1 MGRVPVDA
9 VVAGEAHGSTSRASL
24 TAWSLTSRTW
34 GVTAKGAGKVDGAR
48 RTVPARLRDRA
59 HLEADA
65 GGGESQAQLGEG
77 VDGDAERQQRRGQ
90 SLLRKAQVSRP
101 DGMTALFVD
110 GFARMVKAGRV
121 QAPGARNEFAAFVRA
136 PGLEA
141 LLKLFA
147 CVNTDSIWAPS
158 PFTLDGR
165 QMRQMLIQ
173 ADVFE
178 ALASD
183 VPTRAPGYE
192 ALEQQLHGAPID
204 PLAREMFEEVII
216 GDDDLRLRASVAL
229 TRVAALDA
237 WLAAR
242 DRTWA
247 PGDETGQFY
256 RSIDL
261 EFALAAR
268 RNLAAHPAL
277 VRVIDGVIAELEREA
292 EEDRRHQAW
301 RDRVFGRS

>member
-1 MGRVPVDA
+1 MCRVGLYDFRCPITGLSLRGSDA
-9 VVAGEAHGSTSRASL
+9 VHIALVAVTPERWAPLSLPIRGSY
-24 TAWSLTSRTW
+24 
-34 GVTAKGAGKVDGAR
+34 D
-48 RTVPARLRDRA
+48 RLGSIDFIT
-59 HLEADA
+59 
-65 GGGESQAQLGEG
+65 
-77 VDGDAERQQRRGQ
+77 
-90 SLLRKAQVSRP
+90 P
-101 DGMTALFVD
+101 DEMTALFVD
-110 GFARMVKAGRV
+110 GFARMVKAGRI
-121 QAPGARNEFAAFVRA
+121 QATSARNEFATFIRA

-147 CVNTDSIWAPS
+147 CVNTDSIWASS

-178 ALASD
+178 ALAPD

-192 ALEQQLHGAPID
+192 ALEQQLNGAPID
-204 PLAREMFEEVII
+204 PLAREMFEEMII

-247 PGDETGQFY
+247 PGNETGQFY
-256 RSIDL
+256 TSIDR

-301 RDRVFGRS
+301 RDRVFGHS